1 MCKCQYAHSK
11 KKYFSKLDT
20 KYPKDSNGIGKTV
33 ALNYSYV
40 LYHNGA
46 EQRFST
52 DMLWQA
58 RCCAARIFKYVVP
71 DYLVRDTGLFSLR
84 LSIEKKKKDNS
95 QHNNSCQCEWIK
107 IIPIFGRST
116 KKILLVISLCVSWDE
131 KGWKLLA

>member
-20 KYPKDSNGIGKTV
+20 KYPKESNGIGKTV

-40 LYHNGA
+40 LYHNGT

-84 LSIEKKKKDNS
+84 LSIEKKKK
-95 QHNNSCQCEWIK
+95 K
-107 IIPIFGRST
+107 TTAST
-116 KKILLVISLCVSWDE
+116 TIVASVNESKLYLFLEDQQKKFF
-131 KGWKLLA
+131 